1 MLEVPV
7 QRTTKM
13 LDAPPIEMDLNG
25 NRATGTISLP
35 SRSESRQER
44 ISSMGWL
51 STSIVHDLRNP
62 LGTVFAGAEMLMQ
75 LDPASTQGKRLA
87 ANIYRAAVRMRELLA
102 DLAGASCGNK
112 STCEICEIRAVI
124 IAASE
129 TALLAAE
136 SQGFEIVH
144 EVPEGLEIPVQR
156 SRIER
161 VFFNLITNALEAM
174 PHGGQ
179 IRIGA
184 RKAENIVLI
193 DVEDTGP
200 GIPRAIRDRLFE
212 PFVTAGKDHGLGLG
226 LALSRQTV
234 LDHGGDIW
242 TEPAK
247 GARFVICLP
256 LSSERSIDGGIQRN
270 ALAERKEKKRMT
282 KSELNKYRNVLETRA
297 ADWRRDSCKMDSSR
311 NGDGAILRQCAAD
324 GADPSSG
331 CGDRSFG
338 KGQNHAVV

>member
-7 QRTTKM
+7 QRTPRM
-13 LDAPPIEMDLNG
+13 LDAPPIEMDVNG
-25 NRATGTISLP
+25 NQAIFLP
-35 SRSESRQER
+35 SRSESWQKR

-75 LDPASTQGKRLA
+75 LDPASSQGKRLA

-102 DLAGASCGNK
+102 DLAGASRGNE
-112 STCEICEIRAVI
+112 SACEICEIRAVI

-156 SRIER
+156 SRLER
-161 VFFNLITNALEAM
+161 VFFNLITNAIEAM

-184 RKAENIVLI
+184 RKVENIVLI

-234 LDHGGDIW
+234 LDHGGDMW

-256 LSSERSIDGGIQRN
+256 LS
-270 ALAERKEKKRMT
+270 
-282 KSELNKYRNVLETRA
+282 
-297 ADWRRDSCKMDSSR
+297 
-311 NGDGAILRQCAAD
+311 
-324 GADPSSG
+324 
-331 CGDRSFG
+331 
-338 KGQNHAVV
+338 

>member
-1 MLEVPV
+1 MAAGWFGSHRVLRGGQIATQSQIPEGRILNMLEVPV

-35 SRSESRQER
+35 SRSESWQER

-75 LDPASTQGKRLA
+75 LNPASTQGKRLA

-256 LSSERSIDGGIQRN
+256 LSRVSTG
-270 ALAERKEKKRMT
+270 AF
-282 KSELNKYRNVLETRA
+282 
-297 ADWRRDSCKMDSSR
+297 
-311 NGDGAILRQCAAD
+311 NGTPYEVTEQL
-324 GADPSSG
+324 
-331 CGDRSFG
+331 
-338 KGQNHAVV
+338 

>member
-1 MLEVPV
+1 MV
-7 QRTTKM
+7 
-13 LDAPPIEMDLNG
+13 
-25 NRATGTISLP
+25 
-35 SRSESRQER
+35 
-44 ISSMGWL
+44 
-51 STSIVHDLRNP
+51 
-62 LGTVFAGAEMLMQ
+62 MQ

-102 DLAGASCGNK
+102 DLAGVSCGNK

-174 PHGGQ
+174 PQGGQ

-193 DVEDTGP
+193 DVADTGP

-226 LALSRQTV
+226 LALHQ
-234 LDHGGDIW
+234 
-242 TEPAK
+242 
-247 GARFVICLP
+247 
-256 LSSERSIDGGIQRN
+256 
-270 ALAERKEKKRMT
+270 AER
-282 KSELNKYRNVLETRA
+282 
-297 ADWRRDSCKMDSSR
+297 ADLAHLHP
-311 NGDGAILRQCAAD
+311 G
-324 GADPSSG
+324 
-331 CGDRSFG
+331 
-338 KGQNHAVV
+338 AVVLQAVLQLLLDGPVVLRLVHVDEVDDDQAGQVAQAQL